1 MTKTIRINSQG
12 IGTDEWKRCLN
23 NGFKICKG
31 GKGNMY
37 MYCNCDKYT
46 SFPTK
51 RNKIEAIDSK
61 NVYGLIRLI
70 LEAISKIF

>member
-31 GKGNMY
+31 KVNMD
-37 MYCNCDKYT
+37 MYYNCDKYT

-51 RNKIEAIDSK
+51 RNNIEAIDSK